1 MSVSRVTS
9 YVEQIQQINTQI
21 VKLKNQQFDITNK
34 EGNKEQVMHTIV
46 ETNYNSIDHIHPRH
60 LIRILQ
66 QIDSYIKHHK
76 HEFEFT
82 RWEVETVGVPE
93 PWEDWITYEQ
103 QFKIYGVD
111 LRSREEV
118 LNSTEYKAITKLIV
132 ELEAD
137 KARYEYYIASLLK

>member
-1 MSVSRVTS
+1 MSVARITS

-21 VKLKNQQFDITNK
+21 VNLKNHITNK

-46 ETNYNSIDHIHPRH
+46 ETNYDSIDHIHPRH

-82 RWEVETVGVPE
+82 RWEVETVGVTE

-111 LRSREEV
+111 LRSREEL
-118 LNSTEYKAITKLIV
+118 LNSTEYKALTKSV
-132 ELEAD
+132 AELEAD
-137 KARYEYYIASLLK
+137 KARYEGYIEDLLK